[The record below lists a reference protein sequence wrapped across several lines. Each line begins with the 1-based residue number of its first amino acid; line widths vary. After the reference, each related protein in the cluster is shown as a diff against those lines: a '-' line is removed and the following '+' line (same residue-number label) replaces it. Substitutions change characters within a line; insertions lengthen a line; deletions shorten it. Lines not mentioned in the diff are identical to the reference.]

1 MKLKLIYIL
10 LLAFILGCSKDSDK
24 QSLSIDKHCMPVE
37 TGPIIISTNFPG
49 SPRPINLDSFKF
61 IYPYSNPNNK
71 NEFVYF
77 VYDYKLNNSGIF
89 IYNILTKQKSLVIET
104 DLRARKHYPQSQ
116 IRWSKKGWLIFA
128 DNDNNIYKIKPNG
141 DSLTQLTFSRSNF
154 VPEWNF
160 EGTQFCF
167 KHIAKDNNYYTLICD
182 ENGNNLDSLQFN
194 ERDLF
199 GNQPHWQHKTYILGT
214 NYQKITLYNYNT
226 KKVTEINIGNLSMG
240 FMRWINNDEFIY
252 NGTNGIFVYNVT
264 NNQIKQIRKM
274 VNSNVYAYLNLLDNN
289 QIVCERT
296 KTILL
301 DSMKQIYGEKNSI
314 CIINPCDTVV
324 TDFDL
329 R

>member
-1 MKLKLIYIL
+1 ML
-10 LLAFILGCSKDSDK
+10 LTFILGCSKDSDK

-89 IYNILTKQKSLVIET
+89 IYNILTKQKSLVIES
-104 DLRARKHYPQSQ
+104 DLRARKNYPQSD

-128 DNDNNIYKIKPNG
+128 DFDANIYKIKPNG

-154 VPEWNF
+154 VPEWNID
-160 EGTQFCF
+160 GTKFCIQHYSSLLK
-167 KHIAKDNNYYTLICD
+167 KHFTLIID
-182 ENGNNLDSLQFN
+182 ENGNNLDTIDYYNKQVIL
-194 ERDLF
+194 
-199 GNQPHWQHKTYILGT
+199 NQPHWQHDKYLLGSNDIGIVLYDYI
-214 NYQKITLYNYNT
+214 NE
-226 KKVTEINIGNLSMG
+226 KVTEINIGNLSMG

-252 NGTNGIFVYNVT
+252 NGTNGIFVYNIT

-274 VNSNVYAYLNLLDNN
+274 VNSNVYANLNLLNNN

-324 TDFDL
+324 TDIDL